1 MKAHTHM
8 TLAIDSR
15 ERGLLKCLIE
25 KYSIDPA
32 VKQLS
37 LGDAMVSTGTKT
49 ILVERKTVADLAASI
64 ADGRYREQRARLL
77 DAQGSG
83 CTAMYIIE
91 GSYSKCGIPYTTLLS
106 AMLSCAVKYK
116 FPVVQT
122 ASIEE
127 TCYLLTRLVKDI
139 DALCDGTVDE
149 EFVPQKRMHID
160 PRIGALASAKRV
172 SPSVARR
179 VLEHYGTVADV
190 VDAFRRDGPH
200 ALCCMERI
208 GKTTS
213 EALYKSLTT

>member
-1 MKAHTHM
+1 M

-15 ERGLLKCLIE
+15 ERGLLKCLAE
-25 KYSIDPA
+25 KYAVEPA

-37 LGDAMVSTGTKT
+37 LGDAVVSAGNKT

-91 GSYSKCGIPYTTLLS
+91 GSHSGGGIPYTTLLS

-116 FPVVQT
+116 FPVVRT

-127 TCYLLTRLVKDI
+127 TCYVLTKLVRDI
-139 DALCDGTVDE
+139 DALCDGAVDE
-149 EFVPQKRMHID
+149 DFVPQKRVHAD
-160 PRIGALASAKRV
+160 PRIGALASARRV

-179 VLEHYGTVADV
+179 ILERYGTVAGV